1 MSFTGSS
8 MPKRAKVREVPVL
21 KHPSFRLAAALL
33 ALLVVG
39 FSLLGSALAQEG
51 SPGEGQTIKG
61 PCEGL
66 RTVDTTLIRFGA
78 PWQCADLRGVD
89 LSGLT
94 MMDAFFS
101 WSDVS
106 GAVLE
111 GANFYYGDFTG
122 ANFTG
127 ANLFGAN
134 LGRTRLVL
142 TDFTG
147 ANLEGADLTGAI
159 LLRTIFTGA
168 TYNRA
173 TRWPVGFDPVA
184 NGAIRVD

>member
-1 MSFTGSS
+1 MLKLSS
-8 MPKRAKVREVPVL
+8 C
-21 KHPSFRLAAALL
+21 RLTAALL

-51 SPGEGQTIKG
+51 SAEGERTNLG

-89 LSGLT
+89 LSGVT

-106 GAVLE
+106 GAVLV
-111 GANFYYGDFTG
+111 GVNFYYGDLTG
-122 ANFTG
+122 ANFSS
-127 ANLFGAN
+127 ANLSWAN
-134 LGRTRLVL
+134 LRRTRLVL

-147 ANLEGADLTGAI
+147 ANLEGADLTEAI
-159 LLRTIFTGA
+159 LFRTIFTGA
-168 TYNRA
+168 TYNRF
-173 TRWPVGFDPVA
+173 TRWPLGFDPVA